1 MSGLEAPDRSPTPP
15 DSAPP
20 EESARRLARALR
32 LSGVVTAVAS
42 IALGLLIAP
51 ALFAIAALGVVDFAL
66 ARLFERGP
74 IGPLASR
81 RAAEASGDAAT
92 IAESDP
98 TYNPYARE
106 D

>member
-1 MSGLEAPDRSPTPP
+1 MEASGAYNSVK
-15 DSAPP
+15 
-20 EESARRLARALR
+20 RLAASLR
-32 LSGVVTAVAS
+32 LSGVVTVAVG

-51 ALFAIAALGVVDFAL
+51 ALFAIAALGVVDFIL
-66 ARLFERGP
+66 ARMFERGR
-74 IGPLASR
+74 IGPLAR
-81 RAAEASGDAAT
+81 RAEAEASGDAAL